1 MLSENTIILYSDDI
15 VNIIRIMLFEKVQ
28 DIQLNS
34 SLMMKPLLIA
44 DNFDSYFFICF
55 VVFAF

>member
-28 DIQLNS
+28 DIQFNS